1 MKNGFAIHIMLK
13 IQVRRQNKTP
23 ASPKLHKQ
31 KPSVLKLND
40 LPYQGQVY
48 LVEENTSL
56 YL

>member
-48 LVEENTSL
+48 LVEENASL